1 MRVCEVSTIGWLYAS
16 FGRLTGGDSTA
27 HGRLTLMMFQVPT
40 SSYGAGR
47 MARSSLR
54 AMPRLDDRG
63 VVSVI
68 WRELAS
74 SLPRPQSSTP
84 GGRVRCRW
92 NRLFCPPS
100 PHFRDSP
107 LEKKSSKT
115 INTASLGVVAFLR
128 WPISHVRS
136 VGNCKDRNTANPVMA
151 AELR

>member
-1 MRVCEVSTIGWLYAS
+1 MHSTIL
-16 FGRLTGGDSTA
+16 R
-27 HGRLTLMMFQVPT
+27 
-40 SSYGAGR
+40 
-47 MARSSLR
+47 RSAAPSCSPCR
-54 AMPRLDDRG
+54 HRG

-68 WRELAS
+68 WREHAS

-136 VGNCKDRNTANPVMA
+136 VGNCQDRNTANPVMA
-151 AELR
+151 AVLRPSRQTVNDHRQHRHTGTVAE